1 MKIAID
7 ARFLGPEG
15 AGLGKY
21 TEKLL
26 EHLQKA
32 DKENDYFVILRK
44 YNFDLFN
51 PKNPRFKKI
60 LVDARWYS
68 LKEQTLLPKAI
79 RKINPDLVHF
89 LHYNIPLF
97 WNGKFVVTIYDLTK
111 LEFGKAASRI
121 SNPISFRLKQAFHD
135 LVLRRV
141 AKRSTAIIAGSKTT
155 ENKLADLLS
164 VNRNKITTIYAGTD
178 GLFQGNQV
186 DKRVHSNKI
195 LDKYKIKKPYVIYVG
210 NAFPYKNL
218 AVVLE
223 SLKEAEKGL
232 NFVYVSS
239 RSDFVP
245 GLREKAKA
253 LNLGGRFISTGY
265 VPDKDLAVLYKQ
277 AESYVFPSL
286 SEGFGLPGLEAMA
299 VGCPVIASN
308 IPVLKE
314 IYGDAAIYFD
324 PKKPAELAGKIELI
338 MNDQK
343 LKTDL
348 ISKGHEQV
356 KKYSW
361 EKMTRETLDLYKK
374 IGRINK

>member
-1 MKIAID
+1 MKIVID
-7 ARFLGPEG
+7 ARFFGPEG

-26 EHLQKA
+26 EHLQEE
-32 DKENDYFVILRK
+32 DRENDYFIILRK

-60 LVDARWYS
+60 LVDAQWYS
-68 LKEQTLLPKAI
+68 LKEQILLPKAL

-97 WNGKFVVTIYDLTK
+97 WNGRFIVTVYDLTK

-121 SNPISFRLKQAFHD
+121 SNPVNFRLKQAFHD
-135 LVLRRV
+135 LVLRRAV
-141 AKRSTAIIAGSKTT
+141 KRSTAIIAGSKTT
-155 ENKLADLLS
+155 ENKLAALLR

-178 GLFQGNQV
+178 QVFLENQV
-186 DKRVHSNKI
+186 NKTGYAAKI
-195 LDKYKIKKPYVIYVG
+195 LNKYKIKKPYIVYVG

-218 AVVLE
+218 AIVLE
-223 SLKEAEKGL
+223 SLKKAEKGL

-245 GLREKAKA
+245 SLTEKANE

-265 VPDKDLAVLYKQ
+265 VPDKDLAVLYSQ

-299 VGCPVIASN
+299 SGCPVIASD

-314 IYGDAAIYFD
+314 IYVDAAIYFD
-324 PKKPAELAGKIELI
+324 PESPADLAEKIELV
-338 MNDQK
+338 MNNRK

-348 ISKGHEQV
+348 IKKGHEQI

-361 EKMTRETLDLYKK
+361 EKMARETLDLYKK
-374 IGRINK
+374 VGRIAV